1 VKTIV
6 ECVPNF
12 SEGRRQEVVD
22 AIAAVLT
29 RHPGVALLDSEM
41 DAAHNRCV
49 ITVAGDPNAVARGVV
64 EAVGKAVELIDLR
77 LHRGEHPRM
86 GAADVVPFIP
96 ISGMNIEDCIQL
108 SNRVGE
114 EIAARYR
121 IPVYLYEQSARVAAR
136 QDLAYVRRGEFET
149 IREEIRV
156 KPERKPDY
164 GPSEVHPSAGATA
177 VGARFPLVAYNV
189 YLDTPDVKI
198 AQSVARAIRFS
209 SGGLRYVKALG
220 FEIKERNQVQVSM
233 NLTHFEGTPIYRVF
247 DMVVRE
253 AARYGVAVAS
263 SEIVG
268 LVPQRA
274 LDACADY
281 YLRLENFSSRQ
292 ILENRLQDA
301 LAPEPAVSEFLSSV
315 AAPDAVP
322 GGGSA
327 AAHTA
332 ALAAALGEMVAG
344 LTEGKKRYLPVE
356 ERVREIHQQLGG
368 IRNALQRLVQE
379 DSEAYLRVMAAL
391 KLPQAGD
398 EEKAARAAALEQA
411 TRAAT
416 EAPMRTARLA
426 GAALEHLAT
435 LGEIGNQHARSD
447 AAAGA
452 QFAYA
457 ALKAAQYNVLINIPG
472 LEDRTFAEACR
483 CEADDLARMGRETLL
498 KVDALM
504 TRDRQSAP

>member
-1 VKTIV
+1 MKKIV

-12 SEGRRQEVVD
+12 SEGRRKEVVD

-29 RHPGVALLDSEM
+29 GPPGVALLDSEM

-49 ITVAGDPNAVARGVV
+49 ISVAGDPDAVACGVLA
-64 EAVGKAVELIDLR
+64 AVGKAAELIDLR
-77 LHRGEHPRM
+77 LHQGEHPRM
-86 GAADVVPFIP
+86 GATDVVPFVP
-96 ISGMNIEDCIQL
+96 ISGMNIEDCIRL
-108 SNRVGE
+108 SNQVGE

-121 IPVYLYEQSARVAAR
+121 IPVYLYEHSARVAAR

-149 IREEIRV
+149 LREEIRV

-177 VGARFPLVAYNV
+177 VGARFPLIAYNV

-198 AQSVARAIRFS
+198 AQSVARAVRFS
-209 SGGLRYVKALG
+209 SGGLRFVKALG
-220 FEIKERNQVQVSM
+220 FEIKERNQTQVSM
-233 NLTHFEGTPIYRVF
+233 NLTQYEGTPVFRVF

-253 AARYGVAVAS
+253 AARYGVAVVS

-274 LDACADY
+274 LDACAEY

-292 ILENRLQDA
+292 ILENRLQEA
-301 LAPEPAVSEFLSSV
+301 LAHEPAVSEFLSSV

-327 AAHTA
+327 AAHAA

-344 LTEGKKRYLPVE
+344 LTEGKKKYLPVE

-368 IRNALQRLVQE
+368 IRNALHRLVQE

-391 KLPQAGD
+391 KLPQACE

-416 EAPMRTARLA
+416 ETPMRTARLA

-435 LGEIGNQHARSD
+435 LGEIGNPNARSD

-452 QFAYA
+452 QLAYA
-457 ALKAAQYNVLINIPG
+457 ALKGAQYNVLINIPG
-472 LEDRTFAEACR
+472 LADHAFAEACR
-483 CEADDLARMGRETLL
+483 READDLARMGRDTLL

-504 TRDRQSAP
+504 TQPQN